1 MSSFQSKTDLRS
13 AIIEYIKSISWINPF
28 GLTLTFKQQVNFQKL
43 DFNLASSNIR
53 HFMKRL
59 NRMVF
64 GSSAQRFQKGLKLF
78 PVIETSAD
86 NRIHIHALIDCPD
99 HIDPSEFQDKIDK
112 AWSKT
117 NFGYHHTHI
126 QPIRDDGWSTYIT
139 KFNQKSE
146 YDLAIDW
153 MNVRNH

>member
-1 MSSFQSKTDLRS
+1 
-13 AIIEYIKSISWINPF
+13 
-28 GLTLTFKQQVNFQKL
+28 
-43 DFNLASSNIR
+43 
-53 HFMKRL
+53 
-59 NRMVF
+59 MVF
-64 GSSAQRFQKGLKLF
+64 GSSAQRFKKGLKLF

-99 HIDPSEFQDKIDK
+99 HIGPSEFLDKIDK

-153 MNVRNH
+153 MNVRNHNLILNSPHQSLAASISLVNNLRLLCIR